1 MSLTELITDIIEK
14 SGMKKELESEGSLES
29 ELRLDNLNEFK
40 SITTTF
46 ESRTGSVDLGD
57 FLEEISLI
65 SDISEHQDTT
75 DVVTLMTLHS
85 AKGLEFPFVFL
96 IGMEDGIFPHQNSF
110 LEEGGLE
117 EERRLCYVGITR
129 AKERLY
135 LLNAKSRMMYG
146 KTTNNPPSRFID
158 EIDTNLIESNEPASK
173 KEVHLNIS
181 EMYHEENVDYK
192 QGDVVMHTI
201 YGKGVVISVDESIIT
216 IAFSKQYGIRKLMKN
231 HKSIRKV

>member
-1 MSLTELITDIIEK
+1 
-14 SGMKKELESEGSLES
+14 
-29 ELRLDNLNEFK
+29 
-40 SITTTF
+40 
-46 ESRTGSVDLGD
+46 
-57 FLEEISLI
+57 
-65 SDISEHQDTT
+65 
-75 DVVTLMTLHS
+75 
-85 AKGLEFPFVFL
+85 
-96 IGMEDGIFPHQNSF
+96 
-110 LEEGGLE
+110 
-117 EERRLCYVGITR
+117 
-129 AKERLY
+129 
-135 LLNAKSRMMYG
+135 MYG

-158 EIDTNLIESNEPASK
+158 EIDTNLIESNEKKKK